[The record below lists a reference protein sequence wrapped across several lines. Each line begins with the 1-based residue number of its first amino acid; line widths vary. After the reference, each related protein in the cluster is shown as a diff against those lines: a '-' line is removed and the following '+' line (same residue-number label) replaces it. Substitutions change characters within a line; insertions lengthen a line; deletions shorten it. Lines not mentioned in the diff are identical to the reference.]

1 MILVSR
7 IFRKQ
12 LEKIG
17 SIELRD
23 IVREIEKHRMGLSNF
38 IVLFREDDIE
48 MLKWYLLWKRVRL
61 MVAFA
66 REWANYFP
74 FLLLRKESR
83 DGYNITKD
91 DEDYLM
97 NELDKHID
105 CIRKGEFEKIDF

>member
-17 SIELRD
+17 SIELED

-38 IVLFREDDIE
+38 IVLFHEDDME

-66 REWANYFP
+66 RERENYFP
-74 FLLLRKESR
+74 FLLLKKESR
-83 DGYNITKD
+83 DGNNITKD
-91 DEDYLM
+91 DEEYLM
-97 NELDKHID
+97 RELDKHIE
-105 CIRKGEFEKIDF
+105 CIKNWEFEKIDF